1 MCLLLQCGNAFVLV
15 CNIVWICML
24 HVILY
29 THYKLGWGG
38 GHILDLL
45 SCVKENQN
53 HLQRSHRIVTKV

>member
-38 GHILDLL
+38 GAYSGFVIL
-45 SCVKENQN
+45 C
-53 HLQRSHRIVTKV
+53 